1 MTACST
7 ILILNFPSFKVME
20 WHLSLPL
27 RGDTSF
33 TGEYISPLDTIV
45 FKKSQTELQVKLL
58 SVNPGAQSVFCTSE
72 EDWLVGAPGPGHS
85 PYIEIP
91 SPGRP

>member
-33 TGEYISPLDTIV
+33 TS
-45 FKKSQTELQVKLL
+45 FTELQVKLL